1 MLSYNH
7 RKAHSPIK
15 PDNYKTEVIIMK
27 KIISCIASLALLT
40 SFPIVSA
47 FAADIEPTSAPST
60 AVSADDKTDIS
71 NIVGHW
77 KYQVAEEGKNVLTSL
92 IDSGFIDVKDDGTF
106 VYTDIEGNTQ
116 NGIVKLEFDTFGGN
130 YRVPYFS
137 FYGDNGFYTGCY
149 CHQNDSDV
157 YITGNGGMSQ
167 LVRVTQSNDNTDKN
181 ALPESSDEKTADKK
195 EVAISRMKDFNTIM
209 AIMNA
214 SPMYTVVDAVVND
227 HVLVTDERFKTIAD
241 FKSFISETI
250 TGDLRDGFIS
260 ECDYCF
266 TEYNGSLYVRT
277 VGRSFFSFE
286 TEYGIA
292 VLDPAMDG
300 FSALTIGGNQLFG
313 NGKAEFR
320 FDDGKWKI
328 SSYEYGEWRDIM
340 AVENYDFSSVAGIW
354 YEDTEGSCNVLN
366 IRTDGRFTYSYSG
379 GNDFGTLQAVYWLNE
394 NEEKI
399 IGLELVKN
407 REMPFH
413 AGFRAPEES
422 PCNDIY
428 LEQEGSPTHF
438 IRREEPGRYTVEQL
452 SDMAAQ
458 DYEEKTGI
466 RPANTLPMINADDSV
481 TVALYDENKNPYDA
495 YILDPDTGTGELHSD
510 KSPVSLPQTGN
521 NSTVIAG
528 TIAAAIALTAAGAF
542 ALTKSGMLRKKEDE
556 E

>member
-1 MLSYNH
+1 
-7 RKAHSPIK
+7 
-15 PDNYKTEVIIMK
+15 MK
-27 KIISCIASLALLT
+27 KIISCIASLALLA

-47 FAADIEPTSAPST
+47 FAADIEPTSEPSA

-77 KYQVAEEGKNVLTSL
+77 KYQVAEEGKNVTTSL

-116 NGIVKLEFDTFGGN
+116 NGTVRLEYDTFGDTD
-130 YRVPYFS
+130 RVPYFA
-137 FYGDNGFYTGCY
+137 FYCGNEFFTGCY
-149 CHQNDSDV
+149 CHQNDCDV

-167 LVRVTQSNDNTDKN
+167 LVRVTQNSDNTEVSEVLGT
-181 ALPESSDEKTADKK
+181 ADEKTADKK
-195 EVAISRMKDFNTIM
+195 EVAASRMEDFNIIM
-209 AIMNA
+209 AVMNA

-227 HVLVTDERFKTIAD
+227 HVLVTDARFKTIAD
-241 FKSFISETI
+241 FKSFIYDTV
-250 TGDLRDGFIS
+250 TGELRDGFIS

-286 TEYGIA
+286 TEYGID

-300 FSALTIGGNQLFG
+300 FTAITIGGNQLFG
-313 NGKAEFR
+313 NGKAEFS

-328 SSYEYGEWRDIM
+328 SSYEYGEWCDIM

-399 IGLELVKN
+399 IGLELVIN

-413 AGFRAPEES
+413 AGFRAPEGS

-481 TVALYDENKNPYDA
+481 TVAVYDENEQPLDA

-510 KSPVSLPQTGN
+510 KSTVTLPQTGN
-521 NSTVIAG
+521 NSLGTAG
-528 TIAAAIALTAAGAF
+528 AVAAAMALTVAGAF
-542 ALTKSGMLRKKEDE
+542 ILTKSGMLRKKEE
-556 E
+556 EE

>member
-1 MLSYNH
+1 
-7 RKAHSPIK
+7 
-15 PDNYKTEVIIMK
+15 MK
-27 KIISCIASLALLT
+27 KIISCIASLALLA
-40 SFPIVSA
+40 SFPTAAA
-47 FAADIEPTSAPST
+47 FAADIEPASAPFS
-60 AVSADDKTDIS
+60 AVSTDEKTDIS

-77 KYQVAEEGKNVLTSL
+77 KYQIAEEGKNVTVSV

-106 VYTDIEGNTQ
+106 VYTDPEGITQ
-116 NGIVKLEFDTFGGN
+116 TGTVRLEYDTFGGTD
-130 YRVPYFS
+130 RVPFFA
-137 FYGDNGFYTGCY
+137 FYGDNEFYIGCY
-149 CHQNDSDV
+149 CHQNDSDI

-167 LVRVTQSNDNTDKN
+167 LVRDTQSLDNTEKN
-181 ALPESSDEKTADKK
+181 TVFESSDEKTADKK
-195 EVAISRMKDFNTIM
+195 EIAASRMKDFNTIM

-214 SPMYTVVDAVVND
+214 SPMYTVVDAVVDNY
-227 HVLVTDERFKTIAD
+227 VLVTDARFTSIAD
-241 FKSFISETI
+241 FKSFIADTI
-250 TGDLRDGFIS
+250 TGELRDGFIN

-292 VLDPAMDG
+292 VIDPAMDA

-328 SSYEYGEWRDIM
+328 SNYEYGEWREIM
-340 AVENYDFSSVAGIW
+340 AVENYDFSNVAGIW

-394 NEEKI
+394 NEEII
-399 IGLELVKN
+399 IGLELVEN

-481 TVALYDENKNPYDA
+481 TVALYDENQKPFDA

-510 KSPVSLPQTGN
+510 KSAVSLPQTGN
-521 NSTVIAG
+521 NSMVKTG
-528 TIAAAIALTAAGAF
+528 TIAAAIALTVAGAF
-542 ALTKSGMLRKKEDE
+542 VLTKSGMLRKKEDE